1 MARAMELMPLRRRS
15 SSPCIAPV
23 MRVSSCPSRMDM
35 MARFIL
41 LIGSTISLMM
51 LKANT
56 RLMMNPVSTTMSDT
70 AVSW

>member
-1 MARAMELMPLRRRS
+1 
-15 SSPCIAPV
+15 
-23 MRVSSCPSRMDM
+23 MDM